1 MSEVNKNTPAA
12 QNGNTPAGPPA
23 PRPLKL
29 MIKDEEVQGKFRQML
44 GDGSPAF
51 LMSVLNCV
59 QNSDKLKNAE
69 PQSVLM
75 AAAVA
80 ATLKLPIDPNLGL
93 AYIIP
98 YNEKIQGSNPPAWR
112 TVAQFQI
119 GYKGIIDLCLRTK
132 DYHRINAMDVREG
145 EIKFM
150 DFLTG
155 DISYEWVQDLTK
167 REALPI
173 IGYVAYFRLV
183 NGFEKQFFMPIDKI
197 EAHARRYSKTYK
209 NGTGIWAE
217 DKDEMSKKTVLKL
230 LLGKYGPKS
239 VDLLKAITTDQAV
252 IEDYEGKNVRYLDN
266 PSNDNNFIPIQE
278 NNLLEIRA
286 RVKKH
291 IDGAKTVAA
300 LKQCEADVDDETR
313 DLYNTKLVEL
323 SSNK

>member
-1 MSEVNKNTPAA
+1 MSEVNQNTPAA
-12 QNGNTPAGPPA
+12 QEATALQPAQ

-29 MIKDEEVQGKFRQML
+29 MIKDEEVQARFKQIL

-69 PQSVLM
+69 PQTILM

-98 YNEKIQGSNPPAWR
+98 YNEKIQGTNPPQWR

-119 GYKGIIDLCLRTK
+119 GYKGIIELCHRTK
-132 DYHRINAMDVREG
+132 DYVRINAIDVRQG
-145 EIKFM
+145 ELVYT
-150 DFLTG
+150 DFLSG
-155 DISYEWVQDLTK
+155 DISYEWVQDLAK

-173 IGYVAYFRLV
+173 IGYVAYFRLA

-197 EAHARRYSKTYK
+197 EAHARKYSKTYK

-217 DKDEMSKKTVLKL
+217 DKDDMSKKTVLKL
-230 LLGKYGPKS
+230 LLGKFGPKS
-239 VDLLKAITTDQAV
+239 VDIIKAITTDQAV
-252 IEDYEGKNVRYLDN
+252 IEDYDGKNVRYLDN
-266 PSNDNNFIPIQE
+266 PSNDNNFIPLQE
-278 NNLLEIRA
+278 NNQNEIRA
-286 RVKKH
+286 RVRNH
-291 IDGAKTVAA
+291 IANSKTVAG
-300 LKQCEADVDDETR
+300 LRQCEADVDDETR
-313 DLYNTKLVEL
+313 DEYNAKLAEI
-323 SSNK
+323 SNKK